1 MRRADIML
9 QGNSSAY
16 EVLYRFVALFS
27 QDEGYSTLFFEELQL
42 TMKEAFVNAV
52 KHGNKERGDLNVSI
66 TLTASAEVL
75 LASVRDC
82 GKGFNLDELP
92 NPVDPRNLFRLSG
105 RGLYIIRS
113 IAEIIACERDGDGW
127 LLTLRFHPSWQ

>member
-1 MRRADIML
+1 MRRSDITL
-9 QGNSSAY
+9 QGRYSEY
-16 EVLYRFVALFS
+16 EVLNDFVAWFAQS
-27 QDEGYSTLFFEELQL
+27 EGYSALFAEELQL

-52 KHGNKERGDLNVSI
+52 KHGNKEREDLNVSI
-66 TLTASAEVL
+66 SLTASAEVL

-82 GKGFNLDELP
+82 GKCFHLDALP
-92 NPVDPRNLFRLSG
+92 NPVDPRNIFRLSG

-127 LLTLRFHPSWQ
+127 LLTLRYRPSWQ